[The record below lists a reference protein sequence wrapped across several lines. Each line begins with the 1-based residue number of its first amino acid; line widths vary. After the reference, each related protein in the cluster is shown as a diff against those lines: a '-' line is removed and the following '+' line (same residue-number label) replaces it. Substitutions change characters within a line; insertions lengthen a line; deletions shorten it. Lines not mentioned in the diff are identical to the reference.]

1 MLKNTTTNSS
11 LVIIP
16 FVLCLFI
23 PRRNVIKPHVVVLRV
38 VKCCCCLLVTSGL
51 APWFLGLHANLSN
64 HLLGHGS
71 IINLLV
77 KLFSSNWPYCIN
89 NVFFLKDKSTNFK
102 HQNLSTGIGE
112 YHCMCCWSCPWWEAG
127 GWVLDTTIFLLTHQ
141 MAAGNTR
148 PSWKVFHLGTAW
160 FFWETSMLMWAMT
173 EKPRR
178 GLGLAWIS

>member
-51 APWFLGLHANLSN
+51 APWFLGLHANSSN

-71 IINLLV
+71 IINLLI

-112 YHCMCCWSCPWWEAG
+112 YHCMCCWSCTWWEAG
-127 GWVLDTTIFLLTHQ
+127 GWLCRYYNFFAYTPN
-141 MAAGNTR
+141 G
-148 PSWKVFHLGTAW
+148 SWKHQAFLEGVPSGDCIVLLGDFDAHVGNDG
-160 FFWETSMLMWAMT
+160 ET
-173 EKPRR
+173 
-178 GLGLAWIS
+178 